1 MLEGREWTLSSVLDC
16 THLVKPISKGTTVGC
31 RVSDYLSLPRHLLM
45 YKLSKAYSAAQSCH
59 LRATCRMLSVELN
72 LKVSGDDWPL
82 ITRCSCA
89 SCKGSGAWLSP

>member
-16 THLVKPISKGTTVGC
+16 IHLAKLVSEGTTVGV

-45 YKLSKAYSAAQSCH
+45 YNVSKAYSAAQSCH
-59 LRATCRMLSVELN
+59 LRATCRRLSVELN

-89 SCKGSGAWLSP
+89 SCRGSGAWLSP